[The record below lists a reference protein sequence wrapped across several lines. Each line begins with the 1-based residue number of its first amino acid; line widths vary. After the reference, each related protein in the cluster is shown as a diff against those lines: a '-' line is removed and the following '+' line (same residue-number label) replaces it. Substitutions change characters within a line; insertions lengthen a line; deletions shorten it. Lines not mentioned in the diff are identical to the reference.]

1 MTLDLYAVNRKSDIP
16 KDNFG
21 CCGFHAQC
29 TAELSCVRTGQY
41 AEEFAAKC
49 ALFRNNWHQRNEE
62 TVDFVELH
70 VHSTFSQKDGF
81 GKPKQIAQRAKDLGM
96 KAIAITDHH
105 NTSAHP
111 QLEKACRELEI
122 KPIYGC
128 EFYIVPKL
136 AKNTQKKN
144 HITCLAKN
152 RAGYEN
158 ITKLASLGYREG
170 NFYYMPTIDLK
181 NLLDHKEGLIVLDG
195 CSYGMI
201 SKLLLEDQY
210 EQAKGVAAWFK
221 KHWGKDFYL
230 EVQPLNYDVVT
241 KLPNGTEK
249 STPASKIAPLKAR
262 LAQELGIELAATNDV
277 HFLEQGQEFI
287 QNFLRMVRV
296 NGDVNNNQGYMDA
309 RCHIATGLD
318 MVGWFE
324 DMYANESAL
333 VAQLRGAVRNTVKIA
348 DKIESFELPKA
359 EMVRYPTDDAKG
371 LLIQWCRD
379 GWRERG
385 YTKLKGTEKQKYLDR
400 LNYELS
406 IIEEKDFFDYFLVVA
421 DAVKWAKSD
430 RPLPNSSAG
439 ETKVPILVGPAR
451 GSAAGSLVS
460 YLLEITEIDP
470 LKFDLLFERF
480 IDVSRSDFPDEI
492 NVPCYSNV
500 A

>member
-16 KDNFG
+16 KENFG

-221 KHWGKDFYL
+221 KHWGEDF
-230 EVQPLNYDVVT
+230 
-241 KLPNGTEK
+241 
-249 STPASKIAPLKAR
+249 
-262 LAQELGIELAATNDV
+262 
-277 HFLEQGQEFI
+277 
-287 QNFLRMVRV
+287 
-296 NGDVNNNQGYMDA
+296 
-309 RCHIATGLD
+309 
-318 MVGWFE
+318 
-324 DMYANESAL
+324 
-333 VAQLRGAVRNTVKIA
+333 
-348 DKIESFELPKA
+348 
-359 EMVRYPTDDAKG
+359 
-371 LLIQWCRD
+371 
-379 GWRERG
+379 
-385 YTKLKGTEKQKYLDR
+385 
-400 LNYELS
+400 
-406 IIEEKDFFDYFLVVA
+406 
-421 DAVKWAKSD
+421 
-430 RPLPNSSAG
+430 
-439 ETKVPILVGPAR
+439 
-451 GSAAGSLVS
+451 
-460 YLLEITEIDP
+460 
-470 LKFDLLFERF
+470 
-480 IDVSRSDFPDEI
+480 
-492 NVPCYSNV
+492 
-500 A
+500 